1 MKNARTLWYL
11 VIILIIVTAGVA
23 AWIMYANR
31 PEVPVSAGDADSRVP
46 DATPGDKQDAQRPQ
60 ETGEWNTYHGDAALS
75 GVASA
80 ALPDRLAPLWRF
92 RAGAAVRTTP
102 VVAAGRVFIANAKG
116 EILAADLNGELLWSV
131 ALVRGTRADGTP
143 HEEIIDAPL
152 ACFDGLVLAGT
163 ADGTL
168 YALDA
173 VTGEEKWRY
182 EVGGLILGTPNRLL
196 VPATDEETE
205 RKAVIVISQAD
216 GALHCVDLTDGQPI
230 WKTEGI
236 SRCDGSPSV
245 GDGLVVFGSCVAA
258 LHVFSAADGRLERDI
273 EVGTDS
279 EVAGG
284 VAVDGDTVVTG
295 SRSGRVLHADLRTGA
310 TIWVNDDSN
319 FEVFSTP
326 AVSRDYV
333 VFAANDGYV
342 YAVDRETGA
351 KRWSFDTNGMPSS
364 PVIAGDKVVIT
375 ADGFLYTVRLEDGA
389 LVWSHEVS
397 DVITGPAVV
406 GGTIIVGSEDGTV
419 TAFGM
424 PAE

>member
-1 MKNARTLWYL
+1 MKKARTLWYL
-11 VIILIIVTAGVA
+11 VITLIIATAGVA
-23 AWIMYANR
+23 VWVMYAHR
-31 PEVPVSAGDADSRVP
+31 PEEPVSAGDADSRVP
-46 DATPGDKQDAQRPQ
+46 DATAGDRQGVQRPQ
-60 ETGEWNTYHGDAALS
+60 ETGEWNTYHGNAGLS
-75 GVASA
+75 GVTSA

-92 RAGAAVRTTP
+92 RAGAAVRNTP
-102 VVAAGRVFIANAKG
+102 VVAAGRVFVANAKG

-131 ALVRGTRADGTP
+131 ALTTGVGQDGTP
-143 HEEIIDAPL
+143 HGEIIDAPL
-152 ACFDGLVLAGT
+152 ACFNGLVLAGT

-182 EVGGLILGTPNRLL
+182 DVGGLILGTPNRVS
-196 VPATDEETE
+196 VPATDAETE
-205 RKAVIVISQAD
+205 RAAVIVVSQDD

-230 WKTEGI
+230 WQTEGV
-236 SRCDGSPSV
+236 SRCDGSPAV

-258 LHVFSAADGRLERDI
+258 LHVFSSADGRLERDI

-284 VAVDGDTVVTG
+284 VAVDGGTVVTG

-319 FEVFSTP
+319 YEVFSTP

-333 VFAANDGYV
+333 VFASNDGYV
-342 YAVDRETGA
+342 YALNRETGVQ
-351 KRWSFDTNGMPSS
+351 RWAFDTSGMPSS

-375 ADGFLYTVRLEDGA
+375 ADGFLYTVQLEDGA
-389 LVWSHEVS
+389 PVWSYEVS

-406 GGTIIVGSEDGTV
+406 GGRIIVGSEDGTV
-419 TAFGM
+419 TAFGE
-424 PAE
+424 PAA

>member
-1 MKNARTLWYL
+1 
-11 VIILIIVTAGVA
+11 
-23 AWIMYANR
+23 
-31 PEVPVSAGDADSRVP
+31 
-46 DATPGDKQDAQRPQ
+46 
-60 ETGEWNTYHGDAALS
+60 
-75 GVASA
+75 
-80 ALPDRLAPLWRF
+80 
-92 RAGAAVRTTP
+92 
-102 VVAAGRVFIANAKG
+102 
-116 EILAADLNGELLWSV
+116 
-131 ALVRGTRADGTP
+131 
-143 HEEIIDAPL
+143 
-152 ACFDGLVLAGT
+152 
-163 ADGTL
+163 
-168 YALDA
+168 
-173 VTGEEKWRY
+173 
-182 EVGGLILGTPNRLL
+182 LILGTPNRLL